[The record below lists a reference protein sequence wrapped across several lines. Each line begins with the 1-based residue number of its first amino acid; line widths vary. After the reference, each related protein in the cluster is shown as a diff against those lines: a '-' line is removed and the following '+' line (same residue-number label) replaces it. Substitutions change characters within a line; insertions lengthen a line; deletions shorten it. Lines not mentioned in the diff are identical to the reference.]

1 MRTPRLR
8 VPLAFALALVTGAA
22 LTGCGTPPWEDGGG
36 SASDPTATP
45 TATAPA
51 PVPNDLS
58 SGSTQRELQAG
69 AVAATIDYWSTLS
82 MDQWTP
88 GALKPLNMSLT
99 TTVTPDDGKKVYLQQ
114 ASVVAIPATAT
125 GQLAPL
131 AAQTDTATVN
141 PGYLVLSPQSYSQT
155 FQIGAVPEE
164 ADRVI
169 LQITYDFLMQTAPDS
184 ADYAKQTATD
194 VLTVA
199 LTAPPAP

>member
-1 MRTPRLR
+1 MRTPPLR
-8 VPLAFALALVTGAA
+8 FSIALAVALATGAA
-22 LTGCGTPPWEDGGG
+22 LTGCGTPPWEEPGG
-36 SASDPTATP
+36 STTAPTGSPTATV
-45 TATAPA
+45 PA

-69 AVAATIDYWSTLS
+69 AVSATVDYWSPLS

-199 LTAPPAP
+199 LIAPPAP

>member
-1 MRTPRLR
+1 MPTPRLR
-8 VPLAFALALVTGAA
+8 VPLALAVALVAGAV
-22 LTGCGTPPWEDGGG
+22 LTGCGTPPWEGGGG

-88 GALKPLNMSLT
+88 GALKPLNLSLS

-114 ASVVAIPATAT
+114 ASVVAIPATAS

-155 FQIGAVPEE
+155 FLVGEMPAE